1 MARPVFSLLLLVVMI
16 QIIGGAAS
24 EEARTFVVL
33 GSALWAMLVAGIAGP
48 AWSVLEDRER
58 YRMLKYLYVS
68 PATFLVL
75 LVGRGGARL
84 ATGAMGTVVALV
96 FAVIVL
102 GLRVDLA
109 AVDWPLLVAALV
121 MGLVPIIALGVLL
134 AAVCL
139 QTRQESWSY
148 PDAFAGALFLISGVV
163 FPLAVLPYPVQAI
176 GLVNPITWWLAAVR
190 LAVVPDGPSSIGGTG
205 SLWTAVTGTAAPDAT
220 TVLCALFV
228 TGCAGYTRGDRDLP
242 IERTTCPRTGPAR
255 PDHRLVAIRSG
266 AAPRG
271 AWDAAAREQTCGST
285 REVPA
290 RTSKRSSAR
299 SVPSWTA
306 MACGT
311 SCCSR
316 CRTGSSS
323 RAWRPPGPRRSAW
336 SESVGI
342 ISKET
347 LSFLDEDIAKF
358 MEEAAQRRGTA
369 EAAGAA
375 EPVAGLHEQA
385 LRVIGHWIDQQKPKD
400 VFLFEQE
407 GAYVVRLNMGGQ
419 AGVHHELAEFTRD
432 DVEGLVAQ
440 APALRN
446 KPSDPAG

>member
-1 MARPVFSLLLLVVMI
+1 M
-16 QIIGGAAS
+16 
-24 EEARTFVVL
+24 VL

-109 AVDWPLLVAALV
+109 AVDWPLLVVALV

-148 PDAFAGALFLISGVV
+148 PDAFAGALFLVSGVV
-163 FPLAVLPYPVQAI
+163 FPLAVLPYAVQAL
-176 GLVNPITWWLAAVR
+176 GLVNPITWWLAGVR

-220 TVLCALFV
+220 TVLCRLV
-228 TGCAGYTRGDRDLP
+228 RDRGAGYTRGDRDLP
-242 IERTTCPRTGPAR
+242 VERATCPRPGPAR

-266 AAPRG
+266 AARPGAGTPQRGSSHADLRGKPPPGLRGGLPLDRRLPRRPRH
-271 AWDAAAREQTCGST
+271 ARHPAARGPG
-285 REVPA
+285 RVH
-290 RTSKRSSAR
+290 R
-299 SVPSWTA
+299 
-306 MACGT
+306 
-311 SCCSR
+311 
-316 CRTGSSS
+316 
-323 RAWRPPGPRRSAW
+323 PGPR
-336 SESVGI
+336 G
-342 ISKET
+342 
-347 LSFLDEDIAKF
+347 
-358 MEEAAQRRGTA
+358 RRG
-369 EAAGAA
+369 
-375 EPVAGLHEQA
+375 
-385 LRVIGHWIDQQKPKD
+385 RD
-400 VFLFEQE
+400 V
-407 GAYVVRLNMGGQ
+407 GVVGD
-419 AGVHHELAEFTRD
+419 AWA
-432 DVEGLVAQ
+432 
-440 APALRN
+440 
-446 KPSDPAG
+446 S

>member
-1 MARPVFSLLLLVVMI
+1 MTGFDPVRAEGGGSVDTVRSLRTSMLLGWRVESNWTDPTLFLIYTVARPVFSLLLLVVMI
-16 QIIGGAAS
+16 QIIGGTAS

-68 PATFLVL
+68 PSTFLVL
-75 LVGRGGARL
+75 LVGRSGARL

-109 AVDWPLLVAALV
+109 AVDWLLLVVALV

-176 GLVNPITWWLAAVR
+176 GLANPITWWLAAVR

-228 TGCAGYTRGDRDLP
+228 TGSLVTLAAIAIFRSSERRARELGLLD
-242 IERTTCPRTGPAR
+242 RTT
-255 PDHRLVAIRSG
+255 
-266 AAPRG
+266 
-271 AWDAAAREQTCGST
+271 GS
-285 REVPA
+285 
-290 RTSKRSSAR
+290 
-299 SVPSWTA
+299 
-306 MACGT
+306 
-311 SCCSR
+311 
-316 CRTGSSS
+316 
-323 RAWRPPGPRRSAW
+323 
-336 SESVGI
+336 
-342 ISKET
+342 
-347 LSFLDEDIAKF
+347 
-358 MEEAAQRRGTA
+358 
-369 EAAGAA
+369 
-375 EPVAGLHEQA
+375 
-385 LRVIGHWIDQQKPKD
+385 
-400 VFLFEQE
+400 
-407 GAYVVRLNMGGQ
+407 
-419 AGVHHELAEFTRD
+419 
-432 DVEGLVAQ
+432 
-440 APALRN
+440 
-446 KPSDPAG
+446 